1 MLLNIGVPVFAADEP
16 ATEKTGTDFKT
27 VAEGYYGENGTLE
40 LGKLSTSWGS
50 SDAADG
56 VMAGQRINL
65 QVEWTLNAAASYDYT
80 GTMERLFDHYDDTVI
95 VLTLPDGVSIVQGVE
110 DTLKNVKE
118 VIPPS
123 DGSGKWQLKLSEELD
138 AASSPNGTIIVPL
151 LIEGNGQRAINE
163 ELKFDTPARLETSF
177 TIMDR
182 TDPSHHQPSDLI
194 FKKTV
199 TAQTP
204 LTNKKTITQDQWL
217 IEKKALNKVTDS
229 EKTQVTVTFELAVG
243 LADPTGQAIATNTG
257 TYGRNGRV
265 PFYGDVILSE
275 IPQVKDR
282 YGNPIEATSITI
294 TPQFDNLSAISV
306 VPAANSPV
314 SIPVDTCEG
323 QSVVGTVAEG
333 APFLSYYTVEVVYPY
348 DKFIANYYDAN
359 QAQLDVTN
367 TVKLT
372 YTLDGDTEKTAED
385 TASILVGEVTQP
397 ACIEISKYLVDKD
410 HGSKLYSAENFA
422 NDTVTGPATFAI
434 TTEDGGEATLY
445 VKNDDNTYTEL
456 DGNIVTI
463 DPKGTEKNNST
474 TGSIKVYMDPGTYTV
489 SETSGPRNTE
499 KMTGESNNA
508 EDKTREVEAGKTQT
522 AAFYDAEQ
530 LGYITVQ
537 KFGQELGAA
546 KTPLSDATFALYR
559 DAVKIGEA
567 ITDSNGNAYF
577 NRLPYGTYIIKEIS
591 APDGYVVDGTE
602 YTVTLNEDNK
612 TCNQKVVNNSN
623 LAPVRLQKQ
632 VFNGVEYVNVGSNY
646 YQVFDKAFS
655 LESSTDTGN
664 NKTFTTV
671 QGYDNLSLTE
681 NGTLSRNLRAYDAEG
696 NVITY
701 RFKEILPEGW
711 HDPSYADAAVMY
723 SEEFTLTKYVGKP
736 ATAALQVTMK
746 NDRNG
751 SIELTKEFYRLSASG
766 NDAKQEAQ
774 ETTFA
779 LYRVEKGS
787 SAAAELVKEST
798 FTGNVSFTD
807 LARTTGGN
815 NGTAYLYYLVE
826 TVSPAGYAADAKT
839 TGNNTAD
846 KNAMVSL
853 KVQDGTVQAWGP
865 FDFTSPD
872 GKTAAS
878 LSQTI
883 TVKNYSQTLPVTIKK
898 VDDVTGNFVKGAS
911 FTIYAYDEN
920 ADDKCGDDVVVGET
934 SIVDSSGET
943 VWLEAGK
950 KYRVKET
957 IVPQGYHDVT
967 DAKKGEDYRTIDL
980 TRYLPVDSSTNSS
993 YEVIIKTLQNHPDP
1007 QLKIDKTL
1015 MGSDG
1020 KSQPLTGVGFEVYT
1034 EANGAYTRVKG
1045 YDGQPLTIKSGT
1057 ATRLPAGTYWL
1068 KEVVPENG
1076 ANRLD
1081 PSKFSDDLYTDK
1093 DGVQVGDNFYFGP
1106 VEVKKVTDEDNLT
1119 QTTDI
1124 TNYADTGAVT
1134 VTKQA
1139 KDEKGKL
1146 TALSGATIAIYK
1158 QDEEVGKATSPA
1170 NGKVTF
1176 TGLPIYDEKG
1186 NKITYTIKEIAAPKG
1201 YTVSDTVL
1209 TVQLEAGKTVT
1220 TDTAGKDLKIVN
1232 LPEVSF
1238 QVTKEYYN
1246 IWENRFTQKSYLMPD
1261 AQIALYQKQSDGNY
1275 TYVKTLTTDDLGAVT
1290 FTGLAQDKEYVA
1302 VEYDIPEE
1310 PGYAYLE
1317 PSNGKKY
1324 LSADYQDTPP
1334 ETLSAEQVNDY
1345 YYVTKAANT
1354 GNPQDVVS
1362 GKLTNVEHWAQLNIL
1377 KFVREDADAEGAP
1390 AGIEDG
1396 KERVVNN
1403 AEFELYMEVLDGTEG
1418 TELSFNKDACTYVG
1432 SYSSGTLYAQNGV
1445 RQDGWFATDILKV
1458 SDNVVYWLVETTGGT
1473 GASIDPTHQITLIKR
1488 QNTQYTNNSKSIA
1501 DSSVISTQVFEYQND
1516 TVTKEETQ
1524 NIPEYGGGGAMFSTV
1539 RIAKWAGAIDA
1550 NGNRLPNY
1558 TPLGN
1563 ATFDLYLV
1571 HQDGTTVTKLDTITT
1586 GLDNDL
1592 SGNEQDQSG
1601 NEENLTAWASSK
1613 AFSWD
1618 ELTEEYEDGKGDI
1631 WWTDENGNGYVRVML
1646 VETGTPA
1653 GYNAPESGYRMLMYF
1668 DYDGNKTTEVFNDA
1682 YYVKGAETEV
1692 DLAETQGTAWA
1703 LYPTEETG
1711 SGVYTPLDEVTG
1723 KKQYRIVNW
1732 PVDNFAVTINKYGY
1746 TVNEQ
1751 TVNKTSQQLDEYFMG
1766 KSGRTPLEVTMKIQR
1781 YNGTKWEDYRYPN
1794 YEGKPSVATFTT
1806 VNGTFS
1812 FPQGLKVG
1820 SYRIIETVPNAGY
1833 DNIYDG
1839 KTVDGQ
1845 ERAYYFQVLN
1855 DNVQI
1860 SMYNPAK
1867 LSLSLKK
1874 TDTNDTA
1881 LKDVTFALTLK
1892 STPTTKLTAKT
1903 GDGGVAN
1910 FTGNVGT
1917 GVYIL
1922 SESAGSEYSNS
1933 YLSKYFQSAYADE
1946 KYTYGT
1952 YALKDFATTGK
1963 GIFLGYTTKVR
1974 DGQVVVTDSINLD
1987 DYGITDL
1994 ALKVENPLLGSLTIL
2009 KTDKVTGD
2017 AVTSDEETEPAV
2029 FKVEY
2034 KAFNTWS
2041 GKETVSDI
2049 GWNEKKNDL
2058 TTDADGKATLEDLQ
2072 PGVYKITETKAPTGY
2087 DLVTTP
2093 QYVVLTGGMGKTVTI
2108 TGKTV
2113 ADEDAASV
2121 EVTFADPKQVSLTV
2135 EKVIESGDLTV
2146 EGDHSFTFTLYNAAK
2161 EEIASETVEVKGG
2174 AVNGTTVSAA
2184 FDGLSQGA
2192 TYYIQES
2199 NPGEDFQL
2207 KRVEGENGL
2216 TVSKENGYYKFTMP
2230 DNSNAGAAIKV
2241 TNTYMYAEVTVLKVN
2256 GNDGTP
2262 LDRAAFKAYRK
2273 KGNDFMSTPTGVW
2286 TPKNGDTGEYTV
2298 RLPLTDLN
2306 GNTFKLQE
2314 WFAPAGYVLDYD
2326 AAEVTVKPG
2335 ESVVHGNYSTVTSG
2349 ITDPA
2354 EKDAAMLAER
2364 IFPNYPGSTIHITKY
2379 NNIKGS
2385 ASPAVLKDVTF
2396 NLYVKDTDGDWQ
2408 QQEVAVTDD
2417 TGTVTFTVNSNK
2429 VYAVTETVPAGYA
2442 GLQGLYDGDT
2452 AMPTDNREGTTY
2464 YLLNNGE
2471 NLSVNNT
2478 YEYNAYNIPYV
2489 EMEIHK
2495 QDAAN
2500 PNTNPA
2506 PTATVD
2512 VYEVDGSTPT
2522 TLTQQEVASL
2532 IAGKEPVL
2540 TGISVNT
2547 QGASGAVC
2555 YSYANAGT
2563 HSSLGS
2569 TLVGGKTYLVIET
2582 NASLPQIRDNKQVV
2596 WYAVAKIPEG
2606 TTQKQIVTLKNLG
2619 ASVSQSLTK
2628 TVLGGASNSSLLTQ
2642 SATLRYEL
2650 TPTVNNSYP
2659 LNSYVITDDGLST
2672 AMSGSDSL
2680 DYNTYLKDAYSVE
2693 AVRVGH
2699 ATHKT
2704 EDYAAGDYPISAKVT
2719 FYDFSNA
2726 EIKNVTVDVSE
2737 TYQTVWLSMPD
2748 KKAKYVTVEYFNED
2762 FKNATGYALGQ
2773 NFMPGKLTV
2782 RIVKDKQNG
2791 GETVQAI
2798 TKVTNTAHADLQYRP
2813 WSEEGVQLDIVQD
2826 SEQATASNTFDAL
2839 KTAQVSVTK
2848 TCDKLVFPL
2857 DGSVVTYTVTIS
2869 NKADAEASMKQPFF
2883 VDLLPQGTVLNGD
2896 GNVKLIDPPEGVT
2909 IDSTRTDTKDG
2920 ENALFVFLNGEIKP
2934 GQSVKVSLEVQ
2945 PTALVAIYGS
2955 SVKNYVFVGSREKGV
2970 TSADNPL
2977 ATSFKNDQNQW
2988 PPKVDTAQSTLS
3000 TERLAA
3006 LRKMLEISGFQNFGY
3021 VATANELTWSS
3032 ASDAS
3037 LVKTGCGDRSSET
3050 GFIKDGLSAVNNG
3063 GSMEYRLTFS
3073 NLSSTDSFI
3082 NTTFLDVLPFVK
3094 DQTDAGADRGSKW
3107 SMVFDE
3113 VQSVTIVNANGTS
3126 SVLNPALYNV
3136 YYYTE
3141 TIDENNIQLV
3151 YDQVADLRYDTTP
3164 LPAGW
3169 TNVAEGN
3176 NVTAFAVALRSNCVL
3191 KSGQS
3196 CVVQYELDVGD
3207 LTEEELASRSWSNT
3221 VNDFVCH
3228 FYKYA
3233 QNPGNATAVTL
3244 NSNSV
3249 SATILPGYVKVGGHI
3264 WIDVDEDGV
3273 WDQGESVSELKN
3285 HAIVQNILNNVEIRL
3300 YSYAGNNTNYS
3311 LVGEYKKDQDTNW
3324 MQSANFVFDK
3334 LDSAAPRE
3342 GVQEP
3347 ALYNG
3352 TDPINLLNPALLK
3365 GTAPT
3370 TYRIAAAFP
3379 ATSGV
3384 LVTATNLGSTTG
3396 KSREPALLKTT
3407 YKGETTDNNF
3417 KDVSA
3422 GGTGSTTNLVS
3433 ERFFLHSTEES
3444 VYDNYKDVGL
3454 KVMRNLTI
3462 NKVAADNDSSI
3473 QGATFTVYGPFAEG
3487 TDYTTIDWSK
3497 QTKQEVT
3504 TDANGQA
3511 TLSNLSWFQ
3520 EYVIVETKSGS
3531 GFRLDGASAESDDN
3545 IVEALSG
3552 TSLQNPAWV
3561 LKVPDVT
3568 VSETNQE
3575 IEVSNTRVVE
3585 YHLEATK
3592 KLTGKTLT
3600 DNMFEFELLNQSMQP
3615 ITGQTKKNVGEK
3627 VTFSNITAT
3636 KQGEVIYYIREKI
3649 PAEAANNGNQYKGY
3663 IYDSRMYMAKV
3674 SITEDPDTRNL
3685 VASTTYYIQDQSG
3698 KWVAAPDGAV
3708 FENIYAATPAE
3719 YAPTVEKTFAAGSET
3734 PVAGDRFTFELALD
3748 TGSKDDVVLPA
3759 DTTVTVEGAGKANFG
3774 AIQFLKEGTYT
3785 FTITEK
3791 ADPTLEGFGYEF
3803 DTTKWTLTV
3812 ETKDVDGVITIQ
3824 SHKYTAKG
3832 QTGSDEQATFENNYD
3847 PRFVGYA
3854 PVVSKQVTGETP
3866 DSKQT
3871 FHFTLR
3877 LMTQNPV
3884 GAVFMPEK
3892 TETSVEGAGIATF
3905 DEIRFR
3911 SAGTYT
3917 FTIVEK
3923 QENVSGYTYDARTWT
3938 LTVKVAEKLFSDELE
3953 VTSVEYLATDGTKR
3967 DDAAEFINEYHKE
3980 RFPEDSHP
3988 PEEGGSTPPA
3998 PVVTIPQT
4006 EDSFPL
4012 SAVIAALVVSLAALI
4027 AIPIIRKRRG
4037 KK

>member
-1 MLLNIGVPVFAADEP
+1 
-16 ATEKTGTDFKT
+16 
-27 VAEGYYGENGTLE
+27 
-40 LGKLSTSWGS
+40 
-50 SDAADG
+50 
-56 VMAGQRINL
+56 
-65 QVEWTLNAAASYDYT
+65 
-80 GTMERLFDHYDDTVI
+80 
-95 VLTLPDGVSIVQGVE
+95 
-110 DTLKNVKE
+110 
-118 VIPPS
+118 
-123 DGSGKWQLKLSEELD
+123 
-138 AASSPNGTIIVPL
+138 
-151 LIEGNGQRAINE
+151 
-163 ELKFDTPARLETSF
+163 
-177 TIMDR
+177 
-182 TDPSHHQPSDLI
+182 
-194 FKKTV
+194 
-199 TAQTP
+199 
-204 LTNKKTITQDQWL
+204 
-217 IEKKALNKVTDS
+217 
-229 EKTQVTVTFELAVG
+229 
-243 LADPTGQAIATNTG
+243 
-257 TYGRNGRV
+257 
-265 PFYGDVILSE
+265 
-275 IPQVKDR
+275 
-282 YGNPIEATSITI
+282 
-294 TPQFDNLSAISV
+294 
-306 VPAANSPV
+306 
-314 SIPVDTCEG
+314 
-323 QSVVGTVAEG
+323 
-333 APFLSYYTVEVVYPY
+333 
-348 DKFIANYYDAN
+348 
-359 QAQLDVTN
+359 
-367 TVKLT
+367 
-372 YTLDGDTEKTAED
+372 
-385 TASILVGEVTQP
+385 
-397 ACIEISKYLVDKD
+397 
-410 HGSKLYSAENFA
+410 
-422 NDTVTGPATFAI
+422 
-434 TTEDGGEATLY
+434 
-445 VKNDDNTYTEL
+445 
-456 DGNIVTI
+456 
-463 DPKGTEKNNST
+463 
-474 TGSIKVYMDPGTYTV
+474 
-489 SETSGPRNTE
+489 
-499 KMTGESNNA
+499 MTG
-508 EDKTREVEAGKTQT
+508 
-522 AAFYDAEQ
+522 
-530 LGYITVQ
+530 
-537 KFGQELGAA
+537 
-546 KTPLSDATFALYR
+546 
-559 DAVKIGEA
+559 
-567 ITDSNGNAYF
+567 
-577 NRLPYGTYIIKEIS
+577 
-591 APDGYVVDGTE
+591 
-602 YTVTLNEDNK
+602 
-612 TCNQKVVNNSN
+612 
-623 LAPVRLQKQ
+623 
-632 VFNGVEYVNVGSNY
+632 
-646 YQVFDKAFS
+646 
-655 LESSTDTGN
+655 
-664 NKTFTTV
+664 
-671 QGYDNLSLTE
+671 
-681 NGTLSRNLRAYDAEG
+681 
-696 NVITY
+696 
-701 RFKEILPEGW
+701 
-711 HDPSYADAAVMY
+711 
-723 SEEFTLTKYVGKP
+723 
-736 ATAALQVTMK
+736 
-746 NDRNG
+746 
-751 SIELTKEFYRLSASG
+751 
-766 NDAKQEAQ
+766 
-774 ETTFA
+774 
-779 LYRVEKGS
+779 
-787 SAAAELVKEST
+787 
-798 FTGNVSFTD
+798 
-807 LARTTGGN
+807 
-815 NGTAYLYYLVE
+815 
-826 TVSPAGYAADAKT
+826 
-839 TGNNTAD
+839 
-846 KNAMVSL
+846 
-853 KVQDGTVQAWGP
+853 
-865 FDFTSPD
+865 
-872 GKTAAS
+872 
-878 LSQTI
+878 
-883 TVKNYSQTLPVTIKK
+883 
-898 VDDVTGNFVKGAS
+898 DD
-911 FTIYAYDEN
+911 
-920 ADDKCGDDVVVGET
+920 
-934 SIVDSSGET
+934 
-943 VWLEAGK
+943 
-950 KYRVKET
+950 
-957 IVPQGYHDVT
+957 
-967 DAKKGEDYRTIDL
+967 
-980 TRYLPVDSSTNSS
+980 
-993 YEVIIKTLQNHPDP
+993 
-1007 QLKIDKTL
+1007 
-1015 MGSDG
+1015 
-1020 KSQPLTGVGFEVYT
+1020 
-1034 EANGAYTRVKG
+1034 
-1045 YDGQPLTIKSGT
+1045 
-1057 ATRLPAGTYWL
+1057 
-1068 KEVVPENG
+1068 
-1076 ANRLD
+1076 
-1081 PSKFSDDLYTDK
+1081 
-1093 DGVQVGDNFYFGP
+1093 
-1106 VEVKKVTDEDNLT
+1106 
-1119 QTTDI
+1119 
-1124 TNYADTGAVT
+1124 
-1134 VTKQA
+1134 
-1139 KDEKGKL
+1139 
-1146 TALSGATIAIYK
+1146 
-1158 QDEEVGKATSPA
+1158 
-1170 NGKVTF
+1170 
-1176 TGLPIYDEKG
+1176 
-1186 NKITYTIKEIAAPKG
+1186 
-1201 YTVSDTVL
+1201 
-1209 TVQLEAGKTVT
+1209 
-1220 TDTAGKDLKIVN
+1220 
-1232 LPEVSF
+1232 
-1238 QVTKEYYN
+1238 YYN
-1246 IWENRFTQKSYLMPD
+1246 
-1261 AQIALYQKQSDGNY
+1261 A
-1275 TYVKTLTTDDLGAVT
+1275 
-1290 FTGLAQDKEYVA
+1290 
-1302 VEYDIPEE
+1302 
-1310 PGYAYLE
+1310 
-1317 PSNGKKY
+1317 
-1324 LSADYQDTPP
+1324 
-1334 ETLSAEQVNDY
+1334 
-1345 YYVTKAANT
+1345 
-1354 GNPQDVVS
+1354 
-1362 GKLTNVEHWAQLNIL
+1362 
-1377 KFVREDADAEGAP
+1377 
-1390 AGIEDG
+1390 
-1396 KERVVNN
+1396 
-1403 AEFELYMEVLDGTEG
+1403 
-1418 TELSFNKDACTYVG
+1418 
-1432 SYSSGTLYAQNGV
+1432 
-1445 RQDGWFATDILKV
+1445 
-1458 SDNVVYWLVETTGGT
+1458 
-1473 GASIDPTHQITLIKR
+1473 
-1488 QNTQYTNNSKSIA
+1488 
-1501 DSSVISTQVFEYQND
+1501 
-1516 TVTKEETQ
+1516 
-1524 NIPEYGGGGAMFSTV
+1524 
-1539 RIAKWAGAIDA
+1539 
-1550 NGNRLPNY
+1550 
-1558 TPLGN
+1558 
-1563 ATFDLYLV
+1563 
-1571 HQDGTTVTKLDTITT
+1571 
-1586 GLDNDL
+1586 
-1592 SGNEQDQSG
+1592 
-1601 NEENLTAWASSK
+1601 
-1613 AFSWD
+1613 
-1618 ELTEEYEDGKGDI
+1618 
-1631 WWTDENGNGYVRVML
+1631 
-1646 VETGTPA
+1646 
-1653 GYNAPESGYRMLMYF
+1653 
-1668 DYDGNKTTEVFNDA
+1668 
-1682 YYVKGAETEV
+1682 
-1692 DLAETQGTAWA
+1692 
-1703 LYPTEETG
+1703 
-1711 SGVYTPLDEVTG
+1711 
-1723 KKQYRIVNW
+1723 
-1732 PVDNFAVTINKYGY
+1732 
-1746 TVNEQ
+1746 
-1751 TVNKTSQQLDEYFMG
+1751 
-1766 KSGRTPLEVTMKIQR
+1766 
-1781 YNGTKWEDYRYPN
+1781 
-1794 YEGKPSVATFTT
+1794 
-1806 VNGTFS
+1806 
-1812 FPQGLKVG
+1812 
-1820 SYRIIETVPNAGY
+1820 
-1833 DNIYDG
+1833 
-1839 KTVDGQ
+1839 
-1845 ERAYYFQVLN
+1845 RAYYFQVLN

-1860 SMYNPAK
+1860 TMYNPAK

-1881 LKDVTFALTLK
+1881 LKDVTFTLTLK
-1892 STPTTKLTAKT
+1892 STPATKLNAKT
-1903 GDGGVAN
+1903 GDDGVAD

-1917 GVYIL
+1917 GVYVL
-1922 SESAGSEYSNS
+1922 SESEGSEYSNS
-1933 YLSKYFQSAYADE
+1933 YLTKYFQSAYGQGHINGAYD
-1946 KYTYGT
+1946 
-1952 YALKDFATTGK
+1952 LQNFTTT
-1963 GIFLGYTTKVR
+1963 GIFLGYTTEVS
-1974 DGQVVVTDSINLD
+1974 DGQVVVKDCVNLD

-1994 ALKVENPLLGSLTIL
+1994 ALKVENPSLGSLTIS
-2009 KTDKVTGD
+2009 KKDKNTGQ
-2017 AVTSDEETEPAV
+2017 ALNGAEFT
-2029 FKVEY
+2029 VEY
-2034 KAFNTWS
+2034 KPFTSWS
-2041 GKETVSDI
+2041 GAETVTNS
-2049 GWNEKKNDL
+2049 GWTNQQKVAI
-2058 TTDADGKATLEDLQ
+2058 TTGGSKTLSNLQ
-2072 PGVYKITETKAPTGY
+2072 PGVYKITETKAPDGY
-2087 DLVTTP
+2087 DLVTTS
-2093 QYVVLTGGMGKTVTI
+2093 QYVVLTGGMDKTVTI
-2108 TGKTV
+2108 DGQTV
-2113 ADEDAASV
+2113 PTESTSAT
-2121 EVTFADPKQVSLTV
+2121 VTFTDPKKVSLTV
-2135 EKVIESGDLTV
+2135 EKAIDTGNLTV
-2146 EGDHSFTFTLYNAAK
+2146 EGEHTFTFTLYDANKKQVGTPQELTAK
-2161 EEIASETVEVKGG
+2161 EGDTT
-2174 AVNGTTVSAA
+2174 GTIGSVT
-2184 FDGLSQGA
+2184 FDDLSQGA
-2192 TYYIQES
+2192 TYYIKETTS
-2199 NPGEDFQL
+2199 HDDFKL
-2207 KRVEGENGL
+2207 DTVEGKDGVAV
-2216 TVSKENGYYKFTMP
+2216 TKDGDYYQFTMP
-2230 DNSNAGAAIKV
+2230 DNSNAGASIKV
-2241 TNTYMYAEVTVLKVN
+2241 TNTYMYAEVTVLKVD

-2262 LDRAAFKAYRK
+2262 LDGAAFKAYRK
-2273 KGNDFMSTPTGVW
+2273 EGDGFISTQTGVW
-2286 TPKNGDTGEYTV
+2286 TPKNEDTGEYTV

-2335 ESVVHGNYSTVTSG
+2335 DSVVHGDYSTVTSG

-2354 EKDAAMLAER
+2354 AKDAAMLNAL

-2385 ASPAVLKDVTF
+2385 ASPAVLKGVTF
-2396 NLYVKDTDGDWQ
+2396 TLYVKDTDGDWQ

-2442 GLQGLYDGDT
+2442 GLQGLYVGDT
-2452 AMPTDNREGTTY
+2452 AMPTDNKDGRTY

-2471 NLSVNNT
+2471 NLAVNT
-2478 YEYNAYNIPYV
+2478 IYEYSAYNIPYV

-2532 IAGKEPVL
+2532 IADKTPVL
-2540 TGISVNT
+2540 SGISVNT
-2547 QGASGAVC
+2547 QGASGAAH

-2606 TTQKQIVTLKNLG
+2606 TTQKQIVTLKNLD

-2628 TVLGGASNSSLLTQ
+2628 KVLDGASNSSLLTQ

-2659 LNSYVITDDGLST
+2659 LNSYVITDDGLSN

-2680 DYNTYLKDAYSVE
+2680 DYDTYLKDAYSVE

-2719 FYDFSNA
+2719 FYDFNNA

-2737 TYQTVWLSMPD
+2737 TDQTVSLSMPD

-2813 WSEEGVQLDIVQD
+2813 WSKEGVQSDIVQD
-2826 SEQATASNTFDAL
+2826 SKQATASNTFDAL
-2839 KTAQVSVTK
+2839 KTALVSVTK
-2848 TCDKLVFPL
+2848 ECDKLVLPL

-2945 PTALVAIYGS
+2945 PTTLVATYGS

-2977 ATSFKNDQNQW
+2977 ATSFKNDQNEW
-2988 PPKVDTAQSTLS
+2988 PQKVDTAQSTLP

-3006 LRKMLEISGFQNFGY
+3006 LRKMLETSGFQNFGY
-3021 VATANELTWSS
+3021 IATANELTWSS

-3050 GFIKDGLSAVNNG
+3050 GFIKDGLSAVNDE

-3073 NLSSTDSFI
+3073 NLSSTDFFI
-3082 NTTFLDVLPFVK
+3082 NTTFLDVLPFVN

-3107 SMVFDE
+3107 SMIFDA
-3113 VQSVTIVNANGTS
+3113 VQSVTIVNADGTS
-3126 SVLNPALYNV
+3126 SVLDPALYKV

-3141 TIDENNIQLV
+3141 TIDENNIQSV

-3176 NVTAFAVALRSNCVL
+3176 NVTAFAVALRRDCVL
-3191 KSGQS
+3191 ASGQS
-3196 CVVQYELDVGD
+3196 CIVQYKLDVGD
-3207 LTEEELASRSWSNT
+3207 LTEEELAERSWNNT

-3233 QNPGNATAVTL
+3233 QDPNKATAVTL

-3273 WDQGESVSELKN
+3273 WDQGESVSELN
-3285 HAIVQNILNNVEIRL
+3285 DHAIVQNILNNVEIRL

-3324 MQSANFVFDK
+3324 MQNANFVFDK

-3342 GVQEP
+3342 GVQES

-3396 KSREPALLKTT
+3396 KSREPALLETT
-3407 YKGETTDNNF
+3407 YEGETTDNNF

-3422 GGTGSTTNLVS
+3422 GGTGSTTNLIS

-3444 VYDNYKDVGL
+3444 VYDNSKDVGL

-3561 LKVPDVT
+3561 LKVPDAT

-3585 YHLEATK
+3585 YPLEATK

-3832 QTGSDEQATFENNYD
+3832 QTDSDEQATFENNYD

>member
-27 VAEGYYGENGTLE
+27 VAEEYYGENGTLE

-50 SDAADG
+50 SDAAEG

-123 DGSGKWQLKLSEELD
+123 DGSGEWQLTLSEELD

-151 LIEGNGQRAINE
+151 LIEGNGQRAINK

-182 TDPSHHQPSDLI
+182 TDPSNHQPSDLV

-199 TAQTP
+199 TAQAA

-217 IEKKALNKVTDS
+217 IEKKAVKAVADS
-229 EKTQVTVTFELAVG
+229 GKTQVTVTFELAVG
-243 LADPTGQAIATNTG
+243 LADSTGQAIATNTG

-265 PFYGDVILSE
+265 PFDGDVILSE
-275 IPQVKDR
+275 IPRVKDR
-282 YGNPIEATSITI
+282 DGNPIEATSITI
-294 TPQFDNLSAISV
+294 TPQFDSQPAIMV
-306 VPAANSPV
+306 NPAANSPV

-323 QSVVGTVAEG
+323 QSVGGTVAEG

-372 YTLDGDTEKTAED
+372 YTLAGDTEKTAED
-385 TASILVGEVTQP
+385 TASIPVGEVTQP

-410 HGSKLYSAENFA
+410 NRSKLYSAENFA

-434 TTEDGGEATLY
+434 TTKDGGEATLY
-445 VKNDDNTYTEL
+445 VKNDDNTYTVL
-456 DGNIVTI
+456 DSNIVTI
-463 DPKGTEKNNST
+463 DPNGTEKNNST

-489 SETSGPRNTE
+489 SETSGPSNTV
-499 KMTGESNNA
+499 KMTSESNNA

-522 AAFYDAEQ
+522 AAFYDKEL

-537 KFGQELGAA
+537 KFGRELGAA
-546 KTPLSDATFALYR
+546 ETPLLGATFALYR

-567 ITDSNGNAYF
+567 TTDSNGNAYF

-591 APDGYVVDGTE
+591 APDGYVIDSTE
-602 YTVTLNEDNK
+602 HPVEVSENDKDVIL
-612 TCNQKVVNNSN
+612 KVVNNSN
-623 LAPVRLQKQ
+623 LVPVRLQKQ

-711 HDPSYADAAVMY
+711 HAPSNPGAMVMY
-723 SEEFTLTKYVGKP
+723 SEEFKLTDYVGKP
-736 ATAALQVTMK
+736 ATEAKTVTMR

-787 SAAAELVKEST
+787 SAAAELVETKI

-807 LARTTGGN
+807 LARTTGRN
-815 NGTAYLYYLVE
+815 DGTAYLYYLVE

-865 FDFTSPD
+865 FDFTSQDDKAP
-872 GKTAAS
+872 AS

-883 TVKNYSQTLPVTIKK
+883 TVKNYEQKLPVTIKK
-898 VDDVTGNFVKGAS
+898 EDAVTRDFVKDAK
-911 FTIYAYDEN
+911 FTIYAYDN
-920 ADDKCGDDVVVGET
+920 NVTGDAIADATDVE
-934 SIVDSSGET
+934 IKISSGVT

-950 KYRVKET
+950 KYLVEET
-957 IVPQGYHDVT
+957 AVPQGYHDVT
-967 DAKKGEDYRTIDL
+967 TDKVIDL
-980 TRYLPVDSSTNSS
+980 TNYLSVDSSTD
-993 YEVIIKTLQNHPDP
+993 YGGIIKTLQNHPDP
-1007 QLKIDKTL
+1007 QLKINKTL
-1015 MGSDG
+1015 VGSNG
-1020 KSQPLTGVGFEVYT
+1020 TQPKNGVEFEVYT
-1034 EANGAYTRVKG
+1034 ETNGVYTRVKG
-1045 YDGQPLTIKSGT
+1045 YDGQSLTIKSGT

-1068 KEVVPENG
+1068 KEVNIPNG
-1076 ANRLD
+1076 VLD
-1081 PSKFSDDLYTDK
+1081 PSKFSQLYTKD
-1093 DGVQVGDNFYFGP
+1093 DGVLAEDGSFYFGP

-1139 KDEKGKL
+1139 KGKDGKL
-1146 TALSGATIAIYK
+1146 TALSGATIAIYN
-1158 QDEEVGKATSPA
+1158 QDKEVGRATSPA

-1176 TGLPIYDEKG
+1176 TGLPIYDEEG
-1186 NKITYTIKEIAAPKG
+1186 NKITYTIKEIEAPKG

-1209 TVQLEAGKTVT
+1209 TVELEAGKTVT
-1220 TDTAGKDLKIVN
+1220 GVNLTIVN

-1246 IWENRFTQKSYLMPD
+1246 IWENRFTQKSYLMPG
-1261 AQIALYQKQSDGNY
+1261 AQIALYEKQDGDSY
-1275 TYVKTLTTDDLGAVT
+1275 KLVKMLTTDDLGAVT

-1310 PGYAYLE
+1310 SGYAYLE
-1317 PSNGKKY
+1317 PINGKEY
-1324 LSADYQDTPP
+1324 LSELDEAYKKNPP
-1334 ETLSAEQVNDY
+1334 ATLTQAQLNQC
-1345 YYVTKAANT
+1345 YYVTKAANDGT
-1354 GNPQDVVS
+1354 PES
-1362 GKLTNVEHWAQLNIL
+1362 LEEATLTNVEHWAQLHIEKYVLDDSSQPN
-1377 KFVREDADAEGAP
+1377 AP
-1390 AGIEDG
+1390 SDTVNGTRHSI
-1396 KERVVNN
+1396 NN
-1403 AEFELYMEVLDGTEG
+1403 ANFELYMEILPEDTPTGT
-1418 TELSFNKDACTYVG
+1418 TLSFENNNLGKYTHIG
-1432 SYSSGTLYAQNGV
+1432 SYSSGTLYTEDGV
-1445 RQDGWFATDILKV
+1445 RQDGWFSTDILKV
-1458 SDNVVYWLVETTGGT
+1458 SNNVVYWLVETTGGT
-1473 GASIDPTHQITLIKR
+1473 GARIDPENQITLITRNGTGYK
-1488 QNTQYTNNSKSIA
+1488 NGSKSIEDPDIA
-1501 DSSVISTQVFEYQND
+1501 SDQVFVYKD
-1516 TVTKEETQ
+1516 DAVTTAHTQ
-1524 NIPEYGGGGAMFSTV
+1524 NIPVYGGGGDMFSTV
-1539 RIAKWAGAIDA
+1539 RIAKWAGAIDPDT
-1550 NGNRLPNY
+1550 GDREKTY

-1571 HQDGTTVTKLDTITT
+1571 HKDGTIVEKLDTLTS

-1592 SGNEQDQSG
+1592 TEADTHP
-1601 NEENLTAWASSK
+1601 ETAWASSK
-1613 AFSWD
+1613 SFSWKSII
-1618 ELTEEYEDGKGDI
+1618 EYENAENVSQDI
-1631 WWTDENGNGYVRVML
+1631 WWTDSEENGYARVML
-1646 VETGTPA
+1646 VESGTPA
-1653 GYNAPESGYRMLMYF
+1653 GYEAPLSGYRMLMYF
-1668 DYDGNKTTEVFNDA
+1668 DKDEGKTTEVFNDV
-1682 YYVKGAETEV
+1682 YYVKDNGSDVE
-1692 DLAETQGTAWA
+1692 LAENQGTDWA
-1703 LYPTEETG
+1703 LYPTKET
-1711 SGVYTPLDEVTG
+1711 SEGVYTPIEGVAG
-1723 KKQYRIVNW
+1723 KQYRIVNW
-1732 PVDNFAVTINKYGY
+1732 PVDNFAVTVTKYGY
-1746 TVNEQ
+1746 TYNEQ
-1751 TVNKTSQQLDEYFMG
+1751 TKDKTSQELDEYFLSAG
-1766 KSGRTPLEVTMKIQR
+1766 GRTPIEVEMKLQR
-1781 YNGTKWEDYRYPN
+1781 YTDGIGWQDYAYPN
-1794 YEGKPSVATFTT
+1794 YGEQSTYTFTT
-1806 VNGTFS
+1806 TNGSFS
-1812 FPQGLKVG
+1812 FPKGLNVG
-1820 SYRIIETVPNAGY
+1820 RYRIIETKPDANY

-1839 KTVDGQ
+1839 SSVTGDDYYNA
-1845 ERAYYFQVLN
+1845 RAYYFRVLN

-1860 SMYNPAK
+1860 TMYNPAK

-1892 STPTTKLTAKT
+1892 STPTTKLTATT
-1903 GDGGVAN
+1903 GDDGVAN

-1917 GVYIL
+1917 GVYVL

-1952 YALKDFATTGK
+1952 YALKDFATAGE
-1963 GIFLGYTTKVR
+1963 GIFLGYTTKVS

-1987 DYGITDL
+1987 DYEITE
-1994 ALKVENPLLGSLTIL
+1994 AELKVENPLLGSLTIL

-2041 GKETVSDI
+2041 GEETVSDI
-2049 GWNEKKNDL
+2049 GWNEKNNNL
-2058 TTDADGKATLEDLQ
+2058 TTDADGKATLKDLQ

-2093 QYVVLTGGMGKTVTI
+2093 QYVVLTGGMVKTVTI
-2108 TGKTV
+2108 DGQTV
-2113 ADEDAASV
+2113 PTEPTSAT
-2121 EVTFADPKQVSLTV
+2121 VTFTDPKKISLTV
-2135 EKVIESGDLTV
+2135 EKAIDTGHLTV
-2146 EGDHSFTFTLYNAAK
+2146 EGEHTFSFTLYDANKKQIGTPQELTAK
-2161 EEIASETVEVKGG
+2161 KGDTT
-2174 AVNGTTVSAA
+2174 GTIGSVT

-2192 TYYIQES
+2192 TYYIKETTS
-2199 NPGEDFQL
+2199 HDDFKL
-2207 KRVEGENGL
+2207 DTVEGKDGV
-2216 TVSKENGYYKFTMP
+2216 TVTKDGDYYQFTMP

-2262 LDRAAFKAYRK
+2262 LDGAAFMAYRK
-2273 KGNDFMSTPTGVW
+2273 KGNDFISTPTGVW
-2286 TPKNGDTGEYTV
+2286 TPKNEDTGEYTV

-2314 WFAPAGYVLDYD
+2314 WSAPAGYVLDYD
-2326 AAEVTVKPG
+2326 AAEVTVEPG
-2335 ESVVHGNYSTVTSG
+2335 DSVSHGDYSTVTSG

-2354 EKDAAMLAER
+2354 AKGAAMLNAL

-2396 NLYVKDTDGDWQ
+2396 TLYVKDTDGDWQ
-2408 QQEVAVTDD
+2408 QQEAAATDD

-2532 IAGKEPVL
+2532 IADKEPVL

-2547 QGASGAVC
+2547 QGASGGVC

-2606 TTQKQIVTLKNLG
+2606 TTQKQIVTLKNLD

-2628 TVLGGASNSSLLTQ
+2628 TVLDGASNSSLLTQ

-2659 LNSYVITDDGLST
+2659 LNSYVITDDGLSN

-2680 DYNTYLKDAYSVE
+2680 DYDTYLKDAYSVE

-2719 FYDFSNA
+2719 FYDFNNA

-2737 TYQTVWLSMPD
+2737 TDQTVWLSMPD

-2782 RIVKDKQNG
+2782 RIVKDKQNE
-2791 GETVQAI
+2791 GEAVQAI

-2813 WSEEGVQLDIVQD
+2813 WSKEGVQSDIVPD
-2826 SEQATASNTFDAL
+2826 SKQAAASNTFDTL
-2839 KTAQVSVTK
+2839 KTALISVTK
-2848 TCDKLVFPL
+2848 TCNIGILPL
-2857 DGSVVTYTVTIS
+2857 DGSVATYTVTIS

-2909 IDSTRTDTKDG
+2909 IDSIRTDTKDG

-2934 GQSVKVSLEVQ
+2934 GQSVKVTLEVQ
-2945 PTALVAIYGS
+2945 STALVATYGS

-2988 PPKVDTAQSTLS
+2988 PQKVDTAQSTLPA
-3000 TERLAA
+3000 ERLAA
-3006 LRKMLEISGFQNFGY
+3006 LRKMLETSGFQDFGY
-3021 VATANELTWSS
+3021 IATANELTWSS

-3050 GFIKDGLSAVNNG
+3050 GFIKDGLSAVNDE

-3082 NTTFLDVLPFVK
+3082 NTTFLDVLPFVN

-3107 SMVFDE
+3107 SMIFDA
-3113 VQSVTIVNANGTS
+3113 VQSVTIVNADGTS
-3126 SVLNPALYNV
+3126 SVLDPALYKV
-3136 YYYTE
+3136 YYYTK
-3141 TIDENNIQLV
+3141 TIDENNIQSV
-3151 YDQVADLRYDTTP
+3151 YDQVADLRYDTSP
-3164 LPAGW
+3164 LPGW
-3169 TNVAEGN
+3169 TNVAKGN
-3176 NVTAFAVALRSNCVL
+3176 NVTAFAVALHSNCVL
-3191 KSGQS
+3191 ESGQS
-3196 CVVQYELDVGD
+3196 CIVQYKLDVGD
-3207 LTEEELASRSWSNT
+3207 LTEEELAERSWNNT

-3233 QNPGNATAVTL
+3233 QDPDKATAVTL

-3273 WDQGESVSELKN
+3273 WDQGESVSELN
-3285 HAIVQNILNNVEIRL
+3285 DHAIVQNILNNVEIRL

-3324 MQSANFVFDK
+3324 MQDANFVFDK

-3342 GVQEP
+3342 GVQES

-3396 KSREPALLKTT
+3396 KSREPALLETT
-3407 YKGETTDNNF
+3407 YEGETADNNF

-3422 GGTGSTTNLVS
+3422 GGTGSTTNLIS

-3444 VYDNYKDVGL
+3444 VYDNSKDVGL

-3497 QTKQEVT
+3497 QAKQEVT

-3561 LKVPDVT
+3561 LKVPDAT

-3803 DTTKWTLTV
+3803 DTTEWTLTV

-3832 QTGSDEQATFENNYD
+3832 QTDSDEQATFENNYD
-3847 PRFVGYA
+3847 PRFVSYA

-3953 VTSVEYLATDGTKR
+3953 VTSIEYLATDGTKR